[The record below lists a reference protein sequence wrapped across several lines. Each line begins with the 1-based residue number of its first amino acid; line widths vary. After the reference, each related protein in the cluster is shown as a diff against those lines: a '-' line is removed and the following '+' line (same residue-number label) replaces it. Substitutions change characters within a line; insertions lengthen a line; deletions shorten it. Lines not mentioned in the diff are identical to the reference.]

1 MPALPGCGVRRV
13 KIGIFVKP
21 DRLDFARQLRDI
33 VEWLCSHG
41 SEVTVDK
48 LIATEF
54 QLSQVTVSSA
64 AEIPSGVDIIV
75 VFGGD
80 GTLLS
85 VARLVGPACAPILG
99 VNLGTLGFLTGVT
112 LDELYP
118 AFETILAGRHR
129 LDRRNMLKAEVRQ
142 NGTHTPTVFHALN
155 DVVVNKGALGRMISL
170 DVWIDGDFTS
180 AFRADGMIVST
191 PTGSTAYSL
200 SAGGPI
206 VYPALDAI
214 TLTPICP
221 HTLTHRPLVIPAKG
235 KIGMVLHS
243 GEDVTLTIDGQVG
256 VSLQVGAEV
265 ICTESEYCVHLIQP
279 TERNFFE
286 VLHQKL
292 KWGDRWHRR

>member
-1 MPALPGCGVRRV
+1 V

-21 DRLDFARQLRDI
+21 DRLDFARQLYEIVDWLTSRD
-33 VEWLCSHG
+33 C
-41 SEVTVDK
+41 EVTADER
-48 LIATEF
+48 LAADFEL
-54 QLSQVTVSSA
+54 QGVTICPA
-64 AEIPSGVDIIV
+64 REIPGVADFIV

-85 VARLVGPACAPILG
+85 VARLGDSRRAPILG

-118 AFETILAGRHR
+118 ALETILAGRHR
-129 LDRRNMLKAEVRQ
+129 LDSRSMLKADVRQ
-142 NGTHTPTVFHALN
+142 NGTREPVTFHALN

-170 DVWIDGDFTS
+170 HVWINGDFTS
-180 AFRADGMIVST
+180 SFLADGMIVST

-221 HTLTHRPLVIPAKG
+221 HTLTHRPLVIPARG
-235 KIGMVLHS
+235 KVGIVLHS

-256 VSLQVGAEV
+256 VSLEVGAEV
-265 ICTESEYCVHLIQP
+265 ICTESDYRVDLIQP

-292 KWGDRWHRR
+292 KWGDRWQRR

>member
-1 MPALPGCGVRRV
+1 V
-13 KIGIFVKP
+13 KIGIFVKR

-33 VEWLCSHG
+33 VTWLFRRG
-41 SEVTVDK
+41 SEVVVDERV
-48 LIATEF
+48 ATDF
-54 QLSQVTVSSA
+54 QLSPVTASSA
-64 AEIPSGVDIIV
+64 AEIPRAVDIII

-85 VARLVGPACAPILG
+85 VARLVGNARVPILG
-99 VNLGTLGFLTGVT
+99 VNLGTLGFLTVVT

-118 AFETILAGRHR
+118 ALETILAGRHR
-129 LDRRNMLKAEVRQ
+129 LDSRSMLKADVRQ
-142 NGTHTPTVFHALN
+142 NGTREPVTFHALN

-170 DVWIDGDFTS
+170 HVWINGDFTS
-180 AFRADGMIVST
+180 SFLADGMIVST

-221 HTLTHRPLVIPAKG
+221 HTLTHRPLVIPARG
-235 KIGMVLHS
+235 KVGIVLHS

-256 VSLQVGAEV
+256 VSLEVGAEV
-265 ICTESEYCVHLIQP
+265 ICTESDYRVDLIQP

-292 KWGDRWHRR
+292 KWGDRWQRR

>member
-1 MPALPGCGVRRV
+1 M
-13 KIGIFVKP
+13 KIGIFVKL

-33 VEWLCSHG
+33 VRWLGTRNC
-41 SEVTVDK
+41 EVVVDRRV
-48 LIATEF
+48 ATDFE
-54 QLSQVTVSSA
+54 LTPVTICPA
-64 AEIPSGVDIIV
+64 AEIPRTVNVIV

-85 VARLVGPACAPILG
+85 VARLIGSAGAPILG

-129 LDRRNMLKAEVRQ
+129 LDRRNMLRAEVRQ
-142 NGTHTPTVFHALN
+142 NGAHAPAVFHALN
-155 DVVVNKGALGRMISL
+155 DVVVNKGTLGRMISF
-170 DVWIDGDFTS
+170 DVWINGDFTS

-206 VYPALDAI
+206 VHPGLDAI

-235 KIGMVLHS
+235 KVGIVLRS
-243 GEDVTLTIDGQVG
+243 GEDVTLTIDGQEG
-256 VSLQVGAEV
+256 VPLGVGAEV
-265 ICTESEYCVHLIQP
+265 ACTESEYQVDLIQP
-279 TERNFFE
+279 TDRNFFE

>member
-1 MPALPGCGVRRV
+1 V
-13 KIGIFVKP
+13 KIGLFVKP

-33 VEWLCSHG
+33 VEWLSVRG
-41 SEVTVDK
+41 SEVVVDQRV
-48 LIATEF
+48 AADF
-54 QLSQVTVSSA
+54 DLSQVTGMSA
-64 AEIPSGVDIIV
+64 AEIPGTVDVIV

-85 VARLVGPACAPILG
+85 VARLVGNARAPILG
-99 VNLGTLGFLTGVT
+99 VNLGSLGFLTGAT

-118 AFETILAGRHR
+118 AFETILAGRYR

-142 NGTHTPTVFHALN
+142 NGAHSPIVFHALN
-155 DVVVNKGALGRMISL
+155 DIVVNKGALGRMISL

-180 AFRADGMIVST
+180 VFRADGMIVST

-206 VYPALDAI
+206 VYPALEAI

-221 HTLTHRPLVIPAKG
+221 HTLTHRPLVIPAKAKVG
-235 KIGMVLHS
+235 IVLHS

-265 ICTESEYCVHLIQP
+265 ICTESEYHVDLIQP

>member
-1 MPALPGCGVRRV
+1 M

-21 DRLDFARQLRDI
+21 DRLDFAQHLREI
-33 VEWLCSHG
+33 VDWLCAHG
-41 SEVTVDK
+41 CDVIVDGRSAK
-48 LIATEF
+48 DF
-54 QLSQVTVSSA
+54 QLSPVTVSPA
-64 AEIPSGVDIIV
+64 AEIPSAVDVII

-80 GTLLS
+80 GSLLS
-85 VARLVGPACAPILG
+85 VARLVGDTRAPILG

-118 AFETILAGRHR
+118 ALETILAGRHR
-129 LDRRNMLKAEVRQ
+129 LDRRSMLKAEVRQ
-142 NGTHTPTVFHALN
+142 NGTRQPTTFHSLN
-155 DVVVNKGALGRMISL
+155 DVVINKGALGRMISL
-170 DVWIDGDFTS
+170 DVWINGDFTS
-180 AFRADGMIVST
+180 AFLADGMIVST

-235 KIGMVLHS
+235 KVGIVLRS
-243 GEDVTLTIDGQVG
+243 GEDVSLTIDGQVG

-265 ICTESEYCVHLIQP
+265 ICTESEHVVDLIQP

-292 KWGDRWHRR
+292 KWGDRWPRR

>member
-1 MPALPGCGVRRV
+1 V
-13 KIGIFVKP
+13 KIGIFVKR

-33 VEWLCSHG
+33 VTWLFRRG
-41 SEVTVDK
+41 SEVVVDERV
-48 LIATEF
+48 ATDF
-54 QLSQVTVSSA
+54 QLSPVTASSA
-64 AEIPSGVDIIV
+64 AEIPRAVDIII

-85 VARLVGPACAPILG
+85 VARLVGNARVPILG
-99 VNLGTLGFLTGVT
+99 VNLGTLGFLTVVT

-142 NGTHTPTVFHALN
+142 NGSATPTVFHALN

-170 DVWIDGDFTS
+170 DLWINGDFTS
-180 AFRADGMIVST
+180 SFRADGMIVST

-206 VYPALDAI
+206 VYPALDAV

-235 KIGMVLHS
+235 KIGIVLRS

-256 VSLQVGAEV
+256 VSLQTGAEV
-265 ICTESEYCVHLIQP
+265 ICTESEFQVDLIQP

-286 VLHQKL
+286 VLHEKL
-292 KWGDRWHRR
+292 KWGDRWQRR

>member
-1 MPALPGCGVRRV
+1 V

-33 VEWLCSHG
+33 VEWLCKRG
-41 SEVTVDK
+41 TEVVVDINVAK
-48 LIATEF
+48 SF
-54 QLSQVTVSSA
+54 DLSQVTVSSA
-64 AEIPSGVDIIV
+64 PEIRCAVDVIV

-85 VARLVGPACAPILG
+85 VARLVCNGGAPILG
-99 VNLGTLGFLTGVT
+99 VNLGTLGFLTGAT

-129 LDRRNMLKAEVRQ
+129 LDRRSMLKAEVRQ
-142 NGTHTPTVFHALN
+142 NGAHLPTVFHALN

-170 DVWIDGDFTS
+170 DVWINGDFTS

-235 KIGMVLHS
+235 KVGMVLRS

-256 VSLQVGAEV
+256 VSLEVGAEV
-265 ICTESEYCVHLIQP
+265 ICTESEYHVDLVQP

-292 KWGDRWHRR
+292 KWGDRWQRQ